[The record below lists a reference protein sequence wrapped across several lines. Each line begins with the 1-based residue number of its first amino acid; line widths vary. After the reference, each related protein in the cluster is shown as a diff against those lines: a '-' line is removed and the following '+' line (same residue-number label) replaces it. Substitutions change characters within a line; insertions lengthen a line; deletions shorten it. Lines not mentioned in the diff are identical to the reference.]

1 MDKKLHIKA
10 IASHTIKVDAYW
22 YKYGDK
28 MDCYMTPNQ
37 FKDIALSGGF
47 EDFDIILDE
56 DNSPISIEKPQIK
69 IEKTEVKVDGEVQ
82 QPKKTER
89 KVNRK
94 TENQVDIQQS

>member
-56 DNSPISIEKPQIK
+56 DNSPTSIDEPKIQEGVSQDEQIRLNQK
-69 IEKTEVKVDGEVQ
+69 SKSKNTRES
-82 QPKKTER
+82 PKK
-89 KVNRK
+89 VG
-94 TENQVDIQQS
+94 

>member
-47 EDFDIILDE
+47 EDFDIILEE
-56 DNSPISIEKPQIK
+56 DNSPKSIDEPEIKEEVIEDGNIQEPQLDEGK
-69 IEKTEVKVDGEVQ
+69 VVRKTT
-82 QPKKTER
+82 KKTT
-89 KVNRK
+89 K
-94 TENQVDIQQS
+94 

>member
-56 DNSPISIEKPQIK
+56 DNSSKSIDEPKIE
-69 IEKTEVKVDGEVQ
+69 IEKTEVKVDGELQ

>member
-56 DNSPISIEKPQIK
+56 DNSPISIDEPKIQEGVSQDEQIRLNQK
-69 IEKTEVKVDGEVQ
+69 SKSKNTRES
-82 QPKKTER
+82 PKK
-89 KVNRK
+89 VG
-94 TENQVDIQQS
+94 